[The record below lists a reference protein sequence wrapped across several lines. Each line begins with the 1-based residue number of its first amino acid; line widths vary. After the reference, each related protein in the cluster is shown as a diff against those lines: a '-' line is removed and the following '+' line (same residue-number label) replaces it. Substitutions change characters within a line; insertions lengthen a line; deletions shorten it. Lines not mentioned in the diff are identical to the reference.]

1 MHVMDRVVLS
11 NANMSI
17 ASLRGSFFTA
27 FALAL
32 VVALASL
39 VACSPS
45 FRAKTCKGDDECGS
59 DLVCAQRS
67 APSQSTCVAGTD
79 DPIRIGMSAPL
90 TGPSQELGTEMKKG
104 ITLAFAAQNAL
115 GGVRGRTIE
124 LDLRDDQY
132 QPQSAENAARD
143 LLDVARASSPARCPS
158 TTSAAVA
165 GDQPVSSSAL
175 VRGPN
180 AVIALVGSV
189 GTPTMVRSAPIAV
202 ETGSLFFGAFT
213 GAAKVL
219 RDDLSGGCRKYIFN
233 VRASY
238 AQEARA
244 TVEYFRKLRV
254 PDARHLASFDQND
267 SFGQSGYDGLVAA
280 VTAIDGAPTTPVA
293 RFRYTRDDQTSVPAQ
308 VQAAAAYLAKLLT
321 EPGLHVVGFLMT
333 DTYGPATSFIRGV
346 RDWQYAEDN
355 EQIATSKAK
364 RLTLH
369 FSNLSFV
376 GPNSLAA
383 RLKDAG
389 TVSTPDGPRPYTSG
403 VYVSQVVPNYHSDNS
418 DGVRDY
424 LRALREADLAPS
436 FTSLEGYLAGRIFAA
451 GLAAHTGP
459 FTPDALVATFERL
472 PPLNLGLGATAGF
485 SPTRHDYSKSVFG
498 TAIEQDGGFGNS
510 YFWSEGSAIQ
520 LFE

>member
-1 MHVMDRVVLS
+1 MDRLVLS
-11 NANMSI
+11 NVAMSVDSSGSRAMAVI
-17 ASLRGSFFTA
+17 AL
-27 FALAL
+27 LACF
-32 VVALASL
+32 VS
-39 VACSPS
+39 CSPS
-45 FRAKTCKGDDECGS
+45 FHAKTCKADDECGGG
-59 DLVCAQRS
+59 LVCAQRA
-67 APSQSTCVAGTD
+67 APSQSSCVAGAD

-104 ITLAFAAQNAL
+104 ITLAFAAQNAA

-143 LLDVARASSPARCPS
+143 LLDVAQATSPARCPS
-158 TTSAAVA
+158 TTSSVVT
-165 GDQPVSSSAL
+165 GDQPVSASAL

-180 AVIALVGSV
+180 AVLALVGSV

-219 RDDLSGGCRKYIFN
+219 RDELSGGCRKYIFN

-244 TVEYFRKLRV
+244 TVEYFKKLRV
-254 PDARHLASFDQND
+254 PDARHLVSFDQND
-267 SFGQSGYDGLVAA
+267 SFGQAGYDGLVAA
-280 VTAIDGAPTTPVA
+280 VTAIDGAPTAPIA

-308 VQAAAAYLAKLLT
+308 VKATTAYLAKLLLA
-321 EPGLHVVGFLMT
+321 EPGSHVVGILMT
-333 DTYGPATSFIRGV
+333 DTYGPATTFIRGV

-364 RLTLH
+364 RLTLL
-369 FSNLSFV
+369 FSNVSFV

-383 RLKDAG
+383 RLREAG
-389 TVSTPDGPRPYTSG
+389 AVQTPDGPRPYTSG
-403 VYVSQVVPNYHSDNS
+403 VFVSQVVPNYHSDNS

-424 LRALREADLAPS
+424 LRALRAADLEPS

-459 FTPDALVATFERL
+459 FTPDALVTTFERL

-485 SPTRHDYSKSVFG
+485 SPSRHDYSKSVFG
-498 TAIEQDGGFGNS
+498 TAIANDGGFSNS